1 MIITCPSCNKKFKVD
16 ASLIPME
23 GKLLQCGSCNHK
35 WFFEKKVK
43 KEVKKPL
50 AKETEIID
58 KNVPDNTEKLI
69 TEAET
74 AIYKT
79 EKNSTKNKINILN
92 FLLVLIITFVAL
104 VILLDTFKN
113 FINLIIPGFDL
124 ILNNL
129 YETLKDIILFIK
141 DLFN

>member
-50 AKETEIID
+50 VKETEIID

-69 TEAET
+69 TEAEKAT
-74 AIYKT
+74 K
-79 EKNSTKNKINILN
+79 KNIKINTSKKVNVLS
-92 FLLVLIITFVAL
+92 FLIVFIIT
-104 VILLDTFKN
+104 VIAIIILADTFKSSIKI
-113 FINLIIPGFDL
+113 FVPGFDL
-124 ILNNL
+124 ILSNL
-129 YETLKDIILFIK
+129 YESLKDIFLFFEDLIK
-141 DLFN
+141 